1 MLANK
6 PWTSTT
12 GCGCAADGRH
22 DPAAVA
28 ALAAEHA
35 CRLLDAEAA
44 AVFEWDE
51 RQDLLVPVY
60 ESPSA
65 AREGPM
71 RRGEGMAG
79 TVFQFLQPMNVA
91 DYQSLDIG
99 LPASAQRGMRGALA
113 VPMMVAGRRRGSGW
127 TLAALLP
134 CYLLMHAVAAWRGLL
149 QLVRDPYGW
158 EKTTHHE
165 GAPNRLTTT
174 AVPSRSWST
183 PRISTDMD
191 AGR

>member
-1 MLANK
+1 MHSAAVQRTAGAPVLQALHDI
-6 PWTSTT
+6 SVL
-12 GCGCAADGRH
+12 AADGRH

-71 RRGEGMAG
+71 RRGEGMA
-79 TVFQFLQPMNVA
+79 A
-91 DYQSLDIG
+91 I
-99 LPASAQRGMRGALA
+99 
-113 VPMMVAGRRRGSGW
+113 
-127 TLAALLP
+127 
-134 CYLLMHAVAAWRGLL
+134 AVATVERA
-149 QLVRDPYGW
+149 D
-158 EKTTHHE
+158 
-165 GAPNRLTTT
+165 
-174 AVPSRSWST
+174 
-183 PRISTDMD
+183 
-191 AGR
+191 